1 MLPHF
6 LFYWRGLNVCARER
20 LEQSGNLGAC
30 DVTFCVSH
38 FCCAAALLPLLR
50 QLWLPFWRR
59 IRQLWSTLIKMKA
72 HERSVLTLRP
82 VKLSTAL
89 RHLLVLLTGGCT
101 TLLLFGMT
109 SAHSFWDIL
118 LVTFSVCSAF
128 LSFLWVQAGT
138 DPFSFSL
145 LSQSL
150 FVSVVGL
157 EGCLYSYVYK

>member
-82 VKLSTAL
+82 VKLFNSSETLASATDWGLYHTVTLWNDFSAL
-89 RHLLVLLTGGCT
+89 ILGYSSCYFQCLFSLLVLL
-101 TLLLFGMT
+101 
-109 SAHSFWDIL
+109 
-118 LVTFSVCSAF
+118 
-128 LSFLWVQAGT
+128 
-138 DPFSFSL
+138 
-145 LSQSL
+145 
-150 FVSVVGL
+150 VGP
-157 EGCLYSYVYK
+157 GRV